1 MLRPGNGNTHRAVTS
16 QLPVTIGKTFGAAVK
31 QTLQHKLS
39 RTRAKRQ
46 VSSRKTLSLIKTC
59 LSVLVAI
66 FLAFTDNSELFPPLT
81 EFQVQSNS
89 PNNWD
94 LPQAPE
100 PPSTEAAGNVVIQC
114 SCKAEIAALRSEIRG
129 SLPLLRRTSKIFRSI
144 QCTFQNILGYQVKIL
159 KQLRHIRN
167 GLTTGATRI
176 ESTEKDQSFESI
188 NFLPLK
194 SKEEADFVENWLV
207 DTDNAQLL
215 VTIVLILFVPE

>member
-1 MLRPGNGNTHRAVTS
+1 MNISTDDYAFACLQAKRAEATSELESEAYTPKASRERNGNARRAETS

-31 QTLQHKLS
+31 PTLQHKLS

-66 FLAFTDNSELFPPLT
+66 FLAFTDNSVRGELFPPLT

-167 GLTTGATRI
+167 GLTTH
-176 ESTEKDQSFESI
+176 
-188 NFLPLK
+188 
-194 SKEEADFVENWLV
+194 
-207 DTDNAQLL
+207 
-215 VTIVLILFVPE
+215 